1 MLTKFKFVIAF
12 MFLAINLT
20 VCQENV
26 CAVDNETNMPEMAAY
41 EDKYTKPVI
50 DKETIEREAD
60 EFFYQGMEN
69 EDRTTKEAYLM
80 KALEKYML
88 LLEYNMFDAVSA
100 TQVAIIH
107 DMLGN
112 NDTALEYFKRAVYL
126 ENLNPFANFY
136 FGEYYFYRKN
146 YRNALKYY
154 LVAYENGLGDSYQ
167 TSLKIATIYEKFGDF
182 EKAKKYYR
190 IAQKQNPELREGIS
204 EKLKSIRNIYY
215 SKFDYR

>member
-1 MLTKFKFVIAF
+1 MLIKLKLVIAF
-12 MFLAINLT
+12 TFLAINLII
-20 VCQENV
+20 CQEDV
-26 CAVDNETNMPEMAAY
+26 CAVGNEISTSDKATY
-41 EDKYTKPVI
+41 ENKYTKPVI

-60 EFFYQGMEN
+60 EFFYQGMDN
-69 EDRTTKEAYLM
+69 TDITTKEAYLM

-112 NDTALEYFKRAVYL
+112 NDTALEYFKRAVNL

-154 LVAYENGLGDSYQ
+154 LTAYENGFNDSYQ

-182 EKAKKYYR
+182 EKAKTYYR

-215 SKFDYR
+215 SRSDYR